1 MAEKLNPPPQSRKVG
16 RNRHAV
22 AAFCFLAAPLVV
34 HTGAELV
41 PRGAVAVQN
50 NRRKIKN
57 PLKTMGLWLARPLLN
72 EW

>member
-1 MAEKLNPPPQSRKVG
+1 VAEKLNPPLSHKVG

-34 HTGAELV
+34 HAGAVLV

-57 PLKTMGLWLARPLLN
+57 PLKTRF
-72 EW
+72 